1 MNDLETKAL
10 KKFESL
16 ANAFEVSTLEMEEV
30 IQNKVHEVKAQI
42 NEKFEDDHI
51 NSLVQSVSNLSTDF
65 STLRN
70 TLLSNIKSSQCILSS
85 FENEIVAS
93 GSDCNPKLL
102 SAYSELLE
110 SCNSSIKLL
119 SSLYKDIS
127 ETHLKIKKLLLNENQ
142 ENTENAQTNT
152 AIIINT
158 SDFLKKITD

>member
-1 MNDLETKAL
+1 MNEIKAL

-16 ANAFEVSTLEMEEV
+16 ANAFEVSTKEMEDV
-30 IQNKVHEVKAQI
+30 IKEKVHEVKAEVSESF
-42 NEKFEDDHI
+42 NTEHI
-51 NSLVQSVSNLSTDF
+51 HSLVNSVQNLSTDF

-142 ENTENAQTNT
+142 ENPENAQTNT

>member
-1 MNDLETKAL
+1 MNEIKAL

-16 ANAFEVSTLEMEEV
+16 ANAFEVSTKEMEDV
-30 IQNKVHEVKAQI
+30 IKEKVHEVKAEVSESF
-42 NEKFEDDHI
+42 NTEHI
-51 NSLVQSVSNLSTDF
+51 NSLVNSVQNLSTDF

-142 ENTENAQTNT
+142 ENSENAQTNT

>member
-1 MNDLETKAL
+1 MNEIKAL

-16 ANAFEVSTLEMEEV
+16 ANAFEVSTKEMEDV
-30 IQNKVHEVKAQI
+30 IKEKVHEVKAEVSESF
-42 NEKFEDDHI
+42 NTEHI
-51 NSLVQSVSNLSTDF
+51 NSLVNSVQNLSTDF

-142 ENTENAQTNT
+142 ENPENAQTNT

>member
-1 MNDLETKAL
+1 MNEIKAL

-16 ANAFEVSTLEMEEV
+16 ANAFEVSTKEMEDV
-30 IQNKVHEVKAQI
+30 IKEKVHEVKAEVSESF
-42 NEKFEDDHI
+42 NTEHI
-51 NSLVQSVSNLSTDF
+51 NSLVNSVKNLSTDF

-142 ENTENAQTNT
+142 ENPENAQTNT

>member
-1 MNDLETKAL
+1 MNEIKAL

-16 ANAFEVSTLEMEEV
+16 ANAFEVSTKEMEDV
-30 IQNKVHEVKAQI
+30 IKEKVHEVKAEVSESF
-42 NEKFEDDHI
+42 NTEHI
-51 NSLVQSVSNLSTDF
+51 NSLVNSVQNLSTDF

-110 SCNSSIKLL
+110 SCNSSVKLL

-142 ENTENAQTNT
+142 ENPENAQTNT

>member
-1 MNDLETKAL
+1 MNEIKAL

-16 ANAFEVSTLEMEEV
+16 ANAFEVSTKEMEDV
-30 IQNKVHEVKAQI
+30 IKEKVYEVKAEVSESF
-42 NEKFEDDHI
+42 NTEHI
-51 NSLVQSVSNLSTDF
+51 NSLVNSVQNLSTDF

-142 ENTENAQTNT
+142 ENPENAQTNT

>member
-1 MNDLETKAL
+1 MNEIKAL

-16 ANAFEVSTLEMEEV
+16 ANAFEVSTKEMEDV
-30 IQNKVHEVKAQI
+30 IKEKVHEVKAEVSESF
-42 NEKFEDDHI
+42 NTEHI
-51 NSLVQSVSNLSTDF
+51 SSLVNSVQNLSTDF

-142 ENTENAQTNT
+142 ENPENTQTNT

>member
-1 MNDLETKAL
+1 MNEIKAL

-16 ANAFEVSTLEMEEV
+16 ANAFEVSTKEMEDV
-30 IQNKVHEVKAQI
+30 IKEKVHEVKAEVSESF
-42 NEKFEDDHI
+42 NTEHI
-51 NSLVQSVSNLSTDF
+51 NSLVNSVQNLSTDF

-142 ENTENAQTNT
+142 ENPEHAQTNT

>member
-1 MNDLETKAL
+1 MNEIKAL

-16 ANAFEVSTLEMEEV
+16 ANAFEVSTKEMEDV
-30 IQNKVHEVKAQI
+30 IKEKVHEVKAEVSESF
-42 NEKFEDDHI
+42 NTEHI
-51 NSLVQSVSNLSTDF
+51 NSLVNSVQNLSTDF

-142 ENTENAQTNT
+142 DNPENAQTNT

>member
-1 MNDLETKAL
+1 MNEIKAL

-16 ANAFEVSTLEMEEV
+16 ANAFEVSTKEMEDV
-30 IQNKVHEVKAQI
+30 IKEKVHEVKAEVSESF
-42 NEKFEDDHI
+42 NTEHI
-51 NSLVQSVSNLSTDF
+51 NSLVNSVQNLSTDF

-142 ENTENAQTNT
+142 ENLENTQTNT

>member
-1 MNDLETKAL
+1 MNEIKAL

-16 ANAFEVSTLEMEEV
+16 ANAFEVSTKEMEDV
-30 IQNKVHEVKAQI
+30 IKEKVHEVKAEVSESF
-42 NEKFEDDHI
+42 NTEHI
-51 NSLVQSVSNLSTDF
+51 NSLVNSVQNLSTDF

-70 TLLSNIKSSQCILSS
+70 TLLSNIKSSQCILNS

-142 ENTENAQTNT
+142 ENPENAQTNT